1 MERDTTFVGSTSVAI
16 RAIQLHAS
24 GGPVELRRVIVR
36 FADGA
41 SETFHVHSTI
51 PAGGRSRPIT
61 LFDHRHGIESVDLWY
76 GNNSWHKHPVV
87 TLYGIW

>member
-1 MERDTTFVGSTSVAI
+1 MIFVGSTGVAI

-24 GGPVELRRVIVR
+24 GGSIELRRVIVR

-51 PAGGRSRPIT
+51 PAGGHSGPIT
-61 LFDHRHGIESVDLWY
+61 LFDHRHGIESVELWY
-76 GNNSWHKHPVV
+76 GNASRHRHPVA
-87 TLYGIW
+87 TLYGLW